1 MDQRE
6 RQVIDELFG
15 KLRQV
20 ERQAPQR
27 DAEAEAHIRQ
37 QVSGLPAAPYYM
49 AQAILVQEQALANMQ
64 TRVQELER
72 QLAERPAGGGFL
84 GGLFG
89 GDPQQTAPAPQQPV
103 ASVDDGMTPP
113 RRGAGYGAPWG
124 ARPGGG
130 FLAGA
135 MQTALGVAGGVL
147 VADALSNAFAGG
159 EDAGAT
165 AEEAVSPF
173 QDAAAEPPPE
183 EHDMGGFDGGGEEF

>member
-15 KLRQV
+15 KLHQV

-72 QLAERPAGGGFL
+72 QLAERPA
-84 GGLFG
+84 
-89 GDPQQTAPAPQQPV
+89 
-103 ASVDDGMTPP
+103 ASSVVCSEAARS
-113 RRGAGYGAPWG
+113 RRNRRRSSRWRRSMIA
-124 ARPGGG
+124 
-130 FLAGA
+130 
-135 MQTALGVAGGVL
+135 
-147 VADALSNAFAGG
+147 
-159 EDAGAT
+159 
-165 AEEAVSPF
+165 
-173 QDAAAEPPPE
+173 
-183 EHDMGGFDGGGEEF
+183 